1 MEIQCTKIN
10 QRLIIAQ
17 LYYTYIII
25 YFINQGMF
33 PLTMIVVL
41 CCDVFLCILVVLH
54 PILSRLIF
62 LFCISFHS
70 LCNSSS
76 GKHVHIV
83 FFYIICQTIFNYL
96 RGRSLADPYS
106 NSHLLYKDTGVT
118 FFLIHISLLYF
129 CCHHNCNFVQLL
141 Q

>member
-1 MEIQCTKIN
+1 MEIQCTKQSSTRYLLLRN
-10 QRLIIAQ
+10 YII
-17 LYYTYIII
+17 YYNMYIII

-41 CCDVFLCILVVLH
+41 CCDVFFCILVVFH
-54 PILSRLIF
+54 PILSR
-62 LFCISFHS
+62 S

-106 NSHLLYKDTGVT
+106 NLHLLYKDTGVT
-118 FFLIHISLLYF
+118 FFFNSHKFIIFLLPS
-129 CCHHNCNFVQLL
+129 QL
-141 Q
+141 